1 MVCRCWRPL
10 VCRLVWRGW
19 IRRRWLRRC
28 RRWLAGG
35 LPPGLPALPGVDPA
49 ALAAALPALA
59 AGLPALPAGL
69 PPLPAVPALPAPP
82 PLPGPPPLPA
92 LPSRLCTPGFGPIG
106 VCIP

>member
-1 MVCRCWRPL
+1 MDPATLGCGAAGAGGRWSYRRASRRCQA
-10 VCRLVWRGW
+10 W
-19 IRRRWLRRC
+19 ILRR
-28 RRWLAGG
+28 
-35 LPPGLPALPGVDPA
+35 
-49 ALAAALPALA
+49 LAAALPALA

>member
-1 MVCRCWRPL
+1 
-10 VCRLVWRGW
+10 
-19 IRRRWLRRC
+19 
-28 RRWLAGG
+28 
-35 LPPGLPALPGVDPA
+35 
-49 ALAAALPALA
+49 